1 MDSEY
6 NKVHLPKSDASYQAL
21 KSLLAE
27 IHGTGLSPHEQFTL
41 NGFGGLQSPFH
52 RMNESPLAFNGV
64 SPTSIF
70 GQFETPRHAV
80 GFSPAAAS
88 SANMFSMQPS
98 LSFLGSSSGISP
110 LASAFPFH
118 HNLSNLASMS
128 SPSSF
133 LSPLAHNSFL
143 NNAGGLTHSFQAPQS
158 SAFAPVGH
166 ETDFRSPF
174 ASGVSDM
181 FKPPHPSTPVAQK
194 AMMDKRSS
202 VFALQQ
208 NTGSILGPTLTRREY
223 HSKRGRPRGSVSR
236 DSTGILKEWL
246 KRHSNKPYPSKEEK
260 RQLAKNCGM
269 TEQQITTWFINARAK
284 LKKDA
289 KTGKTSGP
297 AGAPSSRSS
306 SPTHSASSTSQ
317 GPLPPPS
324 HPTTTTTTS
333 KGELQSTPLPL
344 SAMPLLSTRPLPLSL
359 PLNVGSRA
367 GVSDGSRTALIPRPS
382 PAMQPPPSYKPS
394 SPPPHSS
401 LPISETQPPSEQDT

>member
-1 MDSEY
+1 MNLMDSEY

-27 IHGTGLSPHEQFTL
+27 IHGTGLSPHEQFSL

-98 LSFLGSSSGISP
+98 LSFLGSASGISP
-110 LASAFPFH
+110 LASPFPFH
-118 HNLSNLASMS
+118 HNLSNLANM
-128 SPSSF
+128 SPSNF
-133 LSPLAHNSFL
+133 LSPLAHNAFL
-143 NNAGGLTHSFQAPQS
+143 NNAGGLSHPFQAPQS

-166 ETDFRSPF
+166 EADFRSPF

-181 FKPPHPSTPVAQK
+181 FKQPHPSTPMAQK
-194 AMMDKRSS
+194 ATLDKRSS
-202 VFALQQ
+202 VFGLQQ
-208 NTGSILGPTLTRREY
+208 SPGSILGPTLTRREY

-289 KTGKTSGP
+289 KTGKAS
-297 AGAPSSRSS
+297 GAPSSQAS
-306 SPTHSASSTSQ
+306 SPTPSSTSQ
-317 GPLPPPS
+317 GPLPPPP
-324 HPTTTTTTS
+324 HPSTT
-333 KGELQSTPLPL
+333 KGEPQATA
-344 SAMPLLSTRPLPLSL
+344 SAMTLPPTRPAALSL
-359 PLNVGSRA
+359 PLNVGGRA
-367 GVSDGSRTALIPRPS
+367 PVSDGSRAALPVIPRPS
-382 PAMQPPPSYKPS
+382 PALQPAAYKMPSPPQSLSASPSLSISEMQPPS
-394 SPPPHSS
+394 
-401 LPISETQPPSEQDT
+401 